1 MLSVIFI
8 YSSLFTGVYIYELY
22 VK

>member
-8 YSSLFTGVYIYELY
+8 YSSLFTVVYIYELY